1 MTPRFPSLPQV
12 WVYAP
17 QLPSR
22 LEAALQWSLT
32 AVLGLAWRHEPDVTS
47 FEQAQ
52 QVWKLQYGGEVQVEG
67 AFRIEPEGL
76 LDGGLRT
83 SIPPTSG
90 HLGQDLLSLIFWMGS
105 RMEEWVE
112 NAPRDLHGRFD
123 PVDSV
128 PMKKGWLSFP
138 ICEQWAFELGAH
150 VLGEAWPEHEV
161 RLKAEY
167 NVQPTLDVD
176 SAYAF
181 VGKGAWRTGGAW
193 TRDVVRG
200 NWNLAGRRWRVCRG
214 AAADPYDTYAQ
225 AHAWHR
231 EFGMTPKWFFLLARF
246 GTHDKGLPAKSHK
259 LKALMQGLESSS
271 PGSVQWHPGYAS
283 ALDQRALEREFH
295 SFSEIMGRPPTAAR
309 QHYLR
314 MEPGTTRR
322 HLLALGIAEDHT
334 EGHAVCTGFRG
345 GFTRPRQWYDLQAEA
360 LTPLMLH
367 PFAAMDATLSRY
379 QRMDPSTVTAHLS
392 ELADGVR
399 PLGGTLRLLWH
410 NESLAPEGEWAGW
423 GRVYPN
429 VLQAV
434 G

>member
-1 MTPRFPSLPQV
+1 MPRYTNQPHVLV
-12 WVYAP
+12 HAP
-17 QLPSR
+17 QLTPR
-22 LEAALQWSLT
+22 LEAALQWSLD
-32 AVLGLAWRHEPDVTS
+32 AVLGLAWRFEPDETA
-47 FEQAQ
+47 FAQ
-52 QVWKLQYGGEVQVEG
+52 SQEVWKLQYGGEVPVAG
-67 AFRIEPEGL
+67 VFRIQPEGL
-76 LDGGLRT
+76 LEESHLRAT
-83 SIPPTSG
+83 PPAT
-90 HLGQDLLSLIFWMGS
+90 GQGEQDWLSFIFWMGS
-105 RMEEWVE
+105 RMEEWTE
-112 NAPRDLHGRFD
+112 DAPRDVHGRFD
-123 PVDSV
+123 PTDSV
-128 PMKKGWLSFP
+128 PMKKGWLSVP

-150 VLGEAWPEHEV
+150 ILGGSWPEHRD

-167 NVQPTLDVD
+167 SVQPTLDVD

-181 VGKGAWRTGGAW
+181 LGKGAWRTGGAW
-193 TRDVVRG
+193 SRDVMRG
-200 NWNLAGRRWRVCRG
+200 NWSLAGRRWQVCRG
-214 AAADPYDTYAQ
+214 AAADPYDTYAK
-225 AHAWHR
+225 AHAWHQ

-283 ALDQRALEREFH
+283 ALDQRALGREFQ
-295 SFSEIMGRPPTAAR
+295 SFSEIMGCPPTASR

-314 MEPGTTRR
+314 MEPGITRR
-322 HLLALGIAEDHT
+322 NLLALGIVEDHT

-345 GFTRPRQWYDLQAEA
+345 GFTRPRQWYDLDAEA

-379 QRMDPSTVTAHLS
+379 QKMDPLAVTEHLS
-392 ELADGVR
+392 ELANGAR
-399 PLGGTLRLLWH
+399 TLGGTLRLLWH

-423 GRVYPN
+423 GAVYPN